1 MVEIVNQIKVLVF
14 LNGTIV
20 VSEIG
25 EVPSE
30 LGEPDC
36 KLIKP
41 FQLKTSTN
49 SDVYLE
55 SWNSDYSSQDVFMVH
70 SDKILTIM
78 DPKPTILEKYQKLIK

>member
-1 MVEIVNQIKVLVF
+1 MVNQIKVLVF

-20 VSEIG
+20 ISEIE

-41 FQLKTSTN
+41 FQLKSSAS

-55 SWNSDYSSQDVFMVH
+55 SWNSDYSSQDVFMIH

>member
-1 MVEIVNQIKVLVF
+1 MKQIKILEL
-14 LNGTIV
+14 LNSAFIIG
-20 VSEIG
+20 EIE

-41 FQLKTSTN
+41 FELKKSVS

-55 SWNSDYSSQDVFMVH
+55 SWNSDYSSQDVFMIH

-78 DPKPTILEKYQKLIK
+78 DPKPTILEKYQNLIK

>member
-1 MVEIVNQIKVLVF
+1 MVNQIKVLVF

-20 VSEIG
+20 ISEIE

-41 FQLKTSTN
+41 FQLKSSAS

-55 SWNSDYSSQDVFMVH
+55 SWNSDYSSQDVFMIH

-78 DPKPTILEKYQKLIK
+78 DPKPTILEKYQNFIK

>member
-1 MVEIVNQIKVLVF
+1 VEGIVNQIKVLVF

-20 VSEIG
+20 ISEIE

-41 FQLKTSTN
+41 FQLKSSAS

-55 SWNSDYSSQDVFMVH
+55 SWNSDYSSQDVFMIH

-78 DPKPTILEKYQKLIK
+78 DPKPTILEKYQNFIK

>member
-1 MVEIVNQIKVLVF
+1 VEIVNQIKVLVF

>member
-1 MVEIVNQIKVLVF
+1 VVEIVNQIKVLVF

>member
-1 MVEIVNQIKVLVF
+1 MNQIKVLVF

-20 VSEIG
+20 ISEIE

-41 FQLKTSTN
+41 FQLKSSAS

-55 SWNSDYSSQDVFMVH
+55 SWNSDYSSQDVFMIH

-78 DPKPTILEKYQKLIK
+78 DPKPTILEKYQNFIK

>member
-1 MVEIVNQIKVLVF
+1 MENIKVLIL
-14 LNGTIV
+14 LNGDTVI
-20 VSEIG
+20 SSIE

-36 KLIKP
+36 RLIKP
-41 FQLKTSTN
+41 YELKKSVS

-55 SWNSDYSSQDVFMVH
+55 SWNSDYSSQDVFMIH

-78 DPKPTILEKYQKLIK
+78 DPKPSILEKYQSIIK

>member
-1 MVEIVNQIKVLVF
+1 MKNLMKQIKILEL
-14 LNGTIV
+14 LNSAFIIG
-20 VSEIG
+20 EIE

-41 FQLKTSTN
+41 FELKKSVS

-55 SWNSDYSSQDVFMVH
+55 SWNSDYSSQDVFMIH

-78 DPKPTILEKYQKLIK
+78 DPKPTILEKYQNLIK

>member
-1 MVEIVNQIKVLVF
+1 MVNQIKVLVF

-20 VSEIG
+20 ISEID

-36 KLIKP
+36 KLTKP
-41 FQLKTSTN
+41 FQLKSSAS